1 MEFIKILKEFFHALL
16 TYLPKFHMKKISS
29 INIFQ
34 KQGFTSCVFKNSKE
48 AQTSW

>member
-16 TYLPKFHMKKISS
+16 TYLPKFHMKKIS